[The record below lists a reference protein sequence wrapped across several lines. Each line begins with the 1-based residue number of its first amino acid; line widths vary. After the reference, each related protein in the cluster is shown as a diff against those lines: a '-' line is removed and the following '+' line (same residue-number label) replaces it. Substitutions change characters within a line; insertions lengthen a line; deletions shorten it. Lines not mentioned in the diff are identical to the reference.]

1 MKLNRSQ
8 KASLLKEIGNLISYF
23 QTFEHTDIDKLI
35 NIMKEKYSS
44 WKDANATELYED
56 VNSIVTTLQNLIE
69 EKVIETEE
77 EFTNEYSHATN
88 DDFQPVEDD
97 WDGDAAQT
105 EFYANYCDDEKET
118 TDITVTGSNNSTTK
132 TYLSSEA
139 AFFEDELISS
149 KPEYETSDTSFSFTG
164 FSSDNFQDTNAI
176 TISPK
181 EFWYDEENK
190 DDFND

>member
-23 QTFEHTDIDKLI
+23 QTFEHMDVDKLI
-35 NIMKEKYSS
+35 NLMKEKYSS
-44 WKDANATELYED
+44 WKDASVENLHED
-56 VNSIVTTLQNLIE
+56 VNNIVITIQKLME

-118 TDITVTGSNNSTTK
+118 TDITVTGSNNSIAE
-132 TYLSSEA
+132 TYLSSNA
-139 AFFEDELISS
+139 AFFEDELISTNLDN
-149 KPEYETSDTSFSFTG
+149 TSNTTFTFTG
-164 FSSDNFQDTNAI
+164 FSTENFQDTNAI

>member
-23 QTFEHTDIDKLI
+23 QTFEHMDVDKLI

-44 WKDANATELYED
+44 WKDTNVEELHND
-56 VNSIVTTLQNLIE
+56 VNSIVTTIQNLIE
-69 EKVIETEE
+69 EKVVDTDIEYT
-77 EFTNEYSHATN
+77 TTSTATN
-88 DDFQPVEDD
+88 YNEVEV
-97 WDGDAAQT
+97 
-105 EFYANYCDDEKET
+105 
-118 TDITVTGSNNSTTK
+118 TVTGSDVSTASED
-132 TYLSSEA
+132 YLSSEP
-139 AFFEDELISS
+139 AFFEDELIST
-149 KPEYETSDTSFSFTG
+149 KPENEITSSTFTFTG